1 MSTVTYHK
9 RVNGNDLLS
18 NASEY
23 VDFLKNLPD
32 QNVRWVL
39 DWTNCV
45 KHILCTKASE
55 FIPLLGTQG
64 IMAYDPKRF
73 LRQLGRIQELPYKFD
88 LTVFTIVF
96 YKGMCPSE
104 ILIKIPIIETY
115 GTLSDDKHVKYIPEL
130 KQKGLVT
137 PQYEGWFKGFGTQE
151 SQDEPSEEVKRL
163 MAIIEAKDKENLQLK
178 EIVKASKE

>member
-23 VDFLKNLPD
+23 VDFLKDLPD
-32 QNVRWVL
+32 QNVRWIL

-45 KHILCTKASE
+45 KPVLHTKASE

-64 IMAYDPKRF
+64 IMAYTPKRF
-73 LRQLGRIQELPYKFD
+73 LRQLGSIQELSYTFY
-88 LTVFTIVF
+88 LTEFAIVF
-96 YKGMCPSE
+96 DKGMCRSKIPM
-104 ILIKIPIIETY
+104 KIPIIEVW
-115 GTLSDDKHVKYIPEL
+115 GTLFDNEHVKYIPEF
-130 KQKGLVT
+130 KQKGLVIS
-137 PQYEGWFKGFGTQE
+137 QYEEWLKGFGTQE

-163 MAIIEAKDKENLQLK
+163 MPIIEAKDRENL
-178 EIVKASKE
+178 